1 MNLSE
6 IGRKYTEF
14 NLGPEDVIASLRNPV
29 VSKTIQQLKSL
40 VLRKPWVVTASNPT
54 IASFVYRVLSP
65 LWNKIILRGTEA
77 LIWGFAPM
85 EVIWKIK
92 DVPLPKGKIT
102 RSAICL
108 EDLVLLPPPRVTF
121 LADQSS
127 KIVGFR
133 YSQGPGEKIDYLY
146 EKAAWVSHLAY
157 TVNSPYGV
165 PVIAL
170 TKPYE
175 ELFKD
180 LLELLAVSVENQA
193 SPPLLGHAPLKE
205 ITIGDQKKSAV
216 DYMAEKLAELKAYGA
231 TVIPQEFESGGQA
244 LWGIDAPLK
253 LSDTQE
259 ITQSVQ
265 TVLQLLRIAIFGIE
279 ATVVA
284 GHTPQAIPTEDLIA
298 SYVFNE
304 ILDCL
309 NDTLISNLVSLNWGE
324 NEWAIIDAA
333 ETGQV
338 DIDLVRDLIR
348 GAIQFY
354 TEGRTDIF
362 GAVDWMTLFDVLGVP
377 TTTGEVKS
385 PVLESLE
392 EAIMKTTMIQ
402 PTGGLFAGLTPT
414 PAPQGTS
421 PQPSSE
427 ETVIEK
433 ALQEAGLRKET
444 SASPAQEGSPESA
457 SFWQTPASQAGTSEE
472 KSPSSPAS

>member
-1 MNLSE
+1 
-6 IGRKYTEF
+6 
-14 NLGPEDVIASLRNPV
+14 
-29 VSKTIQQLKSL
+29 
-40 VLRKPWVVTASNPT
+40 
-54 IASFVYRVLSP
+54 
-65 LWNKIILRGTEA
+65 
-77 LIWGFAPM
+77 M

-92 DVPLPKGKIT
+92 DVPLPKGKVT

-108 EDLVLLPPPRVTF
+108 EDLILLPPPRVTF

-133 YSQGPGEKIDYLY
+133 YSKSPTEKIDYLY
-146 EKAAWVSHLAY
+146 EKAAWVSHLSY

-216 DYMAEKLAELKAYGA
+216 EYMAEKLAELKAYGA

-259 ITQSVQ
+259 IAQSVQ
-265 TVLQLLRIAIFGIE
+265 VVLHLLRIAIFGIE

-284 GHTPQAIPTEDLIA
+284 GHTPQAIPAEDLIA

-309 NDTLISNLVSLNWGE
+309 NSTLISNLVALNWGE
-324 NEWAIIDAA
+324 NEWAIVDAA

-354 TEGRTDIF
+354 TEGRSEIF

-377 TTTGEVKS
+377 TTTGQVKS

-392 EAIMKTTMIQ
+392 EAIMKAMQ
-402 PTGGLFAGLTPT
+402 PFGGGLFAGLTP
-414 PAPQGTS
+414 APPPQEAQ
-421 PQPSSE
+421 PQPTPE
-427 ETVIEK
+427 ETAIEK
-433 ALQEAGLRKET
+433 ALREAGLREET
-444 SASPAQEGSPESA
+444 SASPAPEGSPESA
-457 SFWQTPASQAGTSEE
+457 SFWQTPAGPAGTPEE
-472 KSPSSPAS
+472 MTPSSPAS